1 MASDNP
7 SLLKRP
13 DPNKPAGPPKKEGG
27 FGPFFVLVLV
37 FLAVFYAIRLGS
49 GGFAPDVKTLTYGE
63 FFAALNSTEA
73 KTQIATA
80 IRTVNQIHGTFSDG
94 VTYQVTVPD
103 QDQELEYLL
112 KRKVGR
118 YEIQAERTMLI
129 QFFYT
134 ILGPIL
140 FVGLFWLLIHRGGG
154 GGRIMAFGK
163 NRSKKITGPQKISF
177 KDVAGVDEAKEEL
190 QEVVEYLRDPK
201 RFQKLGGKIPKGVL
215 LIGPPGTG
223 KTLLAK
229 AIAGEAGVPFFSISG
244 SDFVEMFVGVG
255 ASRVRDLFD
264 QAMKASK
271 AGGKGAIIFIDEI
284 DAVGRQRFAGM
295 GGGHDEREKTLNA
308 LLVEMDGFG
317 SSDAVILIAATNRP
331 DVLDPAL
338 LRPGRFDRHIVVP
351 RPDLTGRLAILKV
364 HAARIKL
371 DPACDLTAIAKQTTN
386 FSGADLA
393 NLVNEAALLAA
404 RFNKEMVGMI
414 ELQESIE
421 RVMAGPQRKS
431 RKISEMEKK
440 IAAYHESGHTLVSLY
455 TPGSD
460 PFHKV
465 TIIPRGMAGGYTMFL
480 PDEDRSYRFKS
491 DFLKEIPV
499 ALGGRAA
506 EEIIFKDVTTGAQND
521 LQHVTQIVR
530 SMICQYGMSEKLGN
544 IAWGKEQANVFLGRD
559 FGGDRN
565 YSEQTARTIDDEV
578 KTIVDSSYAQS
589 KAILTEHRDQLELL
603 ARELMEKETL
613 EAIEVRKLL
622 NLPLPPS
629 EAVPSSAADPTSPL
643 VPPAEATPLTPPS
656 A

>member
-1 MASDNP
+1 MTAENP
-7 SLLKRP
+7 SSFKRP
-13 DPNKPAGPPKKEGG
+13 QDSKKPGTPPKKEGG
-27 FGPFFVLVLV
+27 LGPFFVLVLV

-49 GGFAPDVKTLTYGE
+49 GGFSGDVKTLTYGE
-63 FFAALNSTEA
+63 FFAALNAGEGQT
-73 KTQIATA
+73 KITTA
-80 IRTVNQIHGTFSDG
+80 IRTVNQIRGTFADG
-94 VTYQVTVPD
+94 TAYQVTVPD

-112 KRKVGR
+112 KRKVDK
-118 YEIQAERTMLI
+118 YEIQAERTLLI

-140 FVGLFWLLIHRGGG
+140 FVGLFWLVIYRGGGG
-154 GGRIMAFGK
+154 GGRIMSFGK
-163 NRSKKITGPQKISF
+163 SRAKKNVDLSKTSF

-264 QAMKASK
+264 QASKASK

-284 DAVGRQRFAGM
+284 DAVGRQRFAGV
-295 GGGHDEREKTLNA
+295 GGGHDEREQTLNA

-317 SSDAVILIAATNRP
+317 SSEAVILIAATNRP

-351 RPDLTGRLAILKV
+351 RPDLTGREAILKV
-364 HAARIKL
+364 HASRVKL
-371 DPACDLTAIAKQTTN
+371 DPAVNLTAIAKQTTN

-404 RFNKEMVGMI
+404 RFNKETVGMI

-431 RKISEMEKK
+431 KKISDKEKK

-480 PDEDRSYRFKS
+480 PDEDRTSYRFKA
-491 DFLKEIPV
+491 DFLGELPI

-506 EEIIFKDVTTGAQND
+506 EEIIFGDVTTGAQND

-530 SMICQYGMSEKLGN
+530 SMITQYGMSEKLGN
-544 IAWGKEQANVFLGRD
+544 VAWGKDQSMVFLGRD

-565 YSEQTARTIDDEV
+565 YSEETARIIDDEV
-578 KTIVDSSYAQS
+578 KKLVDTAYRRA
-589 KAILTEHRDQLELL
+589 KEILTTHRDQLELL
-603 ARELMEKETL
+603 SKELMEKETL
-613 EAIEVRKLL
+613 DASEVRILL
-622 NLPLPPS
+622 NLPLPETP
-629 EAVPSSAADPTSPL
+629 EAGAA
-643 VPPAEATPLTPPS
+643 PPS
-656 A
+656 APTTIAD